1 LKLVGAVAIK
11 LRPDATGFKK
21 DAEAKLKKETKDLS
35 ADVELK
41 PKVDTE
47 EAKVEVEKAKEEM
60 EKKVINLR
68 VGVDYDSIRRAQDQL
83 DAAIKN
89 HEAVTITVNLND
101 PADVEAKLAEL
112 QAMEHDSE
120 VNVKFTPDEKGYRE
134 VLAKIDA
141 VRRQQ
146 AQVEIGFGIDE
157 ASLTQKEFEIK
168 ALLGGLVQ
176 TIELRYNTD
185 RAGLEKV
192 IAEIDAELRKIHAVA
207 LPVDLDEASLLAAKG
222 RMETELNKLPVRIE
236 YDENLASLELAKA
249 RIEELLRGGKLH
261 IETNL
266 DETSLL
272 EAKAQIN
279 AMIHDIEGNKVKIK
293 PAISAADYLT
303 TVVALRELTKN
314 QTVTIFTKLN
324 DASLLLAAAKLT
336 GLRAASSWTKE
347 FAETIGTLDRNLPI
361 VAGAT
366 LAISQ
371 LSAGVL
377 DLTSNIFSLG
387 NGVGEVARMG
397 LVLAPALILGLSSM
411 MIVMKGVFKDFGA
424 AVNGDKTAI
433 KALTESGKQAAAEIR
448 PIFQSIR
455 ETVSKNFWDQAS
467 DSMLR
472 FVQTALPAFGKGLGQ
487 LAGTMGNVFGTLLD
501 SFSNLS
507 QQGGVAVFFANL
519 THGLDLAKGGLARF
533 MDAFNTLAVV
543 GSTVFPRM
551 GRAFSDW
558 ADHFNSWIQGLA
570 ADGTLNRWIDTG
582 IQGLKDLVDS
592 GVNLIKVWG
601 NIGQAAQAAGGM
613 TLHSFSAAIA
623 KLDEITSGGRFQKNM
638 TTLFEGGAQA
648 SKIFYQALGGLGPA
662 MDVFVVTAKNAMINA
677 AHALAPLI
685 AIVGDALSS
694 PRLGVGLAAF
704 LAGVQKMFQD
714 LRPAAAP
721 IVQIL
726 ETMGKLMG
734 AVASDTGPL
743 FRNLFEQIATVFS
756 AAYRALAPFL
766 PQLILLGTAVVNT
779 LGPAFLQVVQA
790 VIPSF
795 AGGLQRLGDGILPLI
810 HFLADAAVNITNFV
824 TSLQPG
830 TIAEVAGVI
839 FSLGGA
845 MQFAGAVVPVVT
857 AALKGMGIA
866 AGITAVET
874 ELMIPVIGLLTALLT
889 GLAIGA
895 VTLFATSQHNAI
907 VDANEYRDAL
917 IEDGK
922 AAGGLADAIG
932 EATTKTAINALVQAG
947 AYDKAH
953 RLGIST
959 QELTDAV
966 LKGGPAMISVQTK
979 IQAANKAY
987 NESADAANKVAAGQ
1001 FRIGDA
1007 INKGANP
1014 ALKEQADLGNA
1025 LNGIIDQQTGNLEA
1039 SKTAIEAEA
1048 EARKAAGIPTDAQKA
1063 KLTALTEQLNK
1074 TTAAD
1079 SAAAQASGVLSN
1091 ALSSSSSKVDAMRTT
1106 FALLLGPNAKQQ
1118 AAETLG
1124 AYAKGFNDLKDT
1136 VAPVK
1141 DEMAKLGAAAFGED
1155 GFLNVASGNKAILQ
1169 VNQALVDEVNNVWSG
1184 AKAAFDT
1191 AEAQGKT
1198 AAQAFADAQKFIDN
1212 HHDDFNQLAT
1222 ASGVDADKVQ
1232 GQWDA
1237 VFGHPWVL
1245 KVSMEGATEAA
1256 TRAQE
1261 MFTALGGH
1269 FDGEKFQLWLDMN
1282 PAEAL
1287 KGITDA
1293 KGAALDFVN
1302 GNWQAILRAL
1312 PKPAQDAIRGVID
1325 VTDADW
1331 NNGNFEAILKA
1342 SQNIPG
1348 LSEALK
1354 QIFDG
1359 VKATPEAIIFAV
1371 TNKVSLA
1378 EAQAELDALAA
1389 RRTAQI
1395 DVIVKRGDMSDLNG
1409 DASGNGR
1416 FGSIAIGAILDSLGR
1431 GLQGFAPIYKAFA
1444 NGGIENHI
1452 AQIARP
1458 GIMPRVWAESETG
1471 GEAYLPL
1478 HPAKRVR
1485 SVAILKQVAS
1495 MFGYQISKAQSFMD
1509 GGTTVAPS
1517 NTSYH
1522 APVHIGQLIT
1532 TDPDAAVEALQR
1544 KRRDAMAVHN
1554 IRAF

>member
-157 ASLTQKEFEIK
+157 ASLAQKEFEIK

-293 PAISAADYLT
+293 PTISAADYLT

-324 DASLLLAAAKLT
+324 DASILLAAAKLT

-347 FAETIGTLDRNLPI
+347 FAETVGTLDRQLPI

-397 LVLAPALILGLSSM
+397 LVLAPAMILGLSSM

-433 KALTESGKQAAAEIR
+433 KALTDSGKQAAAEIR

-487 LAGTMGNVFGTLLD
+487 LAGSMGNIFGTLLD

-533 MDAFNTLAVV
+533 MDTFNTLAVV
-543 GSTVFPRM
+543 GSTAFPRM
-551 GRAFSDW
+551 GRAFNDW
-558 ADHFNSWIQGLA
+558 ANHFNSWIQGLA
-570 ADGTLNRWIDTG
+570 ADGTLNRWIDKG
-582 IQGLKDLVDS
+582 IEGVKDLVNS
-592 GVNLIKVWG
+592 AVNLIKIWG
-601 NIGQAAQAAGGM
+601 NIGQAAEAAGGL
-613 TLHSFSAAIA
+613 TLHSFADAIA
-623 KLDEITSGGRFQKNM
+623 KLDAVTAGARFQTNLR
-638 TTLFEGGAQA
+638 TLFEGGAEA
-648 SKIFYQALGGLGPA
+648 SKIFYKSLGDLGPA
-662 MDVFVVTAKNAMINA
+662 LDVFSVTVKNTLINS

-685 AIVGDALSS
+685 TLIGDALSS
-694 PRLGVGLAAF
+694 PKLGVGLTAF
-704 LAGVQKMFQD
+704 LAGVQKMFTD

-721 IVQIL
+721 IVTIL
-726 ETMGKLMG
+726 STMGQLMG
-734 AVASDTGPL
+734 AVATDTGPL
-743 FRNLFEQIATVFS
+743 FRNLFQQIATVFS
-756 AAYRALAPFL
+756 AAYAAIAPFL
-766 PQLILLGTAVVNT
+766 PQLIQLGTSVVNI
-779 LGPAFLQVVQA
+779 LGPALLGVVQS
-790 VIPSF
+790 VIPAF
-795 AGGLQRLGDGILPLI
+795 AGGLERIGNGLLPVI
-810 HFLADAAVNITNFV
+810 QFLADAAVNITKFI
-824 TSLQPG
+824 SGLQPG
-830 TIAEVAGVI
+830 TVAEMAGVI
-839 FSLGGA
+839 FSLGT
-845 MQFAGAVVPVVT
+845 MLKFASTVVPIAT
-857 AALKGMGIA
+857 AAMKEFGIA
-866 AGITAVET
+866 AGITGIET
-874 ELMIPVIGLLTALLT
+874 ELLVPVFGVLLALLS
-889 GLAIGA
+889 GLALGGIA
-895 VTLFATSQHNAI
+895 ALASSQEVGVGSANAY
-907 VDANEYRDAL
+907 ADAL
-917 IEDGK
+917 NKDAE
-922 AAGGLADAIG
+922 AAGGLADKIG
-932 EATTKTAINALVQAG
+932 EATTAMALKNLVDSG
-947 AYDKAH
+947 AYDAAQK
-953 RLGIST
+953 LGIGT
-959 QELTDAV
+959 QELTDGL
-966 LKGGPAMISVQTK
+966 LKGGPAMDSVQNKMKAIERQYILSQASQADYLHGGQQNTEQIKTQHDAYTK
-979 IQAANKAY
+979 LQGILDDQKAKL
-987 NESADAANKVAAGQ
+987 DAAK
-1001 FRIGDA
+1001 
-1007 INKGANP
+1007 
-1014 ALKEQADLGNA
+1014 
-1025 LNGIIDQQTGNLEA
+1025 TGNEVLA
-1039 SKTAIEAEA
+1039 AAQ
-1048 EARKAAGIPTDAQKA
+1048 KAAGIDTTKHAAAA
-1063 KLTALTEQLNK
+1063 KTLSDQAGKEAEALN
-1074 TTAAD
+1074 
-1079 SAAAQASGVLSN
+1079 AAAQASTVLTN
-1091 ALSSSSSKVDAMRTT
+1091 TFSSTTSKIDAMRKT
-1106 FALLLGPNAKQQ
+1106 FAILLGPDAGQQ

-1124 AYAKGFNDLKDT
+1124 AYVKGFNNLKDT
-1136 VAPVK
+1136 VAPVAQ
-1141 DEMAKLGAAAFGED
+1141 EMRNLGDAAYGEN
-1155 GFLNVASGNKAILQ
+1155 GFLNVASGNKAVLQ
-1169 VNQALVDEVNNVWSG
+1169 VNQALVDEVNNVWAG
-1184 AKAAFDT
+1184 AKAAYD
-1191 AEAQGKT
+1191 AAIAQGKT
-1198 AAQAFADAQKFIDN
+1198 AAQAFQDS
-1212 HHDDFNQLAT
+1212 DDFIKRHHGDFNDLAT
-1222 ASGVDADKVQ
+1222 ASGVDAEQVQ
-1232 GQWDA
+1232 GQWEA

-1245 KVSMEGATEAA
+1245 KVSLEGATEAA
-1256 TRAQE
+1256 TKAQQ
-1261 MFTALGGH
+1261 MVTALGGH
-1269 FDGEKFQLWLDMN
+1269 FDGEKFQMWLDLN
-1282 PAEAL
+1282 PTEAL
-1287 KGITDA
+1287 KAITDA
-1293 KGAALDFVN
+1293 NGAAKDFVDKDWIAN
-1302 GNWQAILRAL
+1302 LKMFTGPADDALRRATGATNDQWAKGDFTAILNVA
-1312 PKPAQDAIRGVID
+1312 KD
-1325 VTDADW
+1325 
-1331 NNGNFEAILKA
+1331 
-1342 SQNIPG
+1342 IPG
-1348 LSEALK
+1348 LAQALED
-1354 QIFDG
+1354 IRNG
-1359 VKATPEAIIFAV
+1359 VGVPYYATIFAQLDHA
-1371 TNKVSLA
+1371 SL
-1378 EAQAELDALAA
+1378 LAV
-1389 RRTAQI
+1389 Q
-1395 DVIVKRGDMSDLNG
+1395 
-1409 DASGNGR
+1409 
-1416 FGSIAIGAILDSLGR
+1416 IAINGLTMTRQLAIEVAYTESNTPNSFVPHTG
-1431 GLQGFAPIYKAFA
+1431 QNFPTSA
-1444 NGGIENHI
+1444 NGNILMNGIRTFAKGGFNFENHV

-1458 GIMPRVWAESETG
+1458 GIIPRIWAESETG

-1478 HPAKRVR
+1478 NPAKRVR

-1495 MFGYQISKAQSFMD
+1495 MFGYQISKAQSFGD